1 MAHLHSTLCVLLLF
15 HSIARHATLSTAK
28 AGSQPCK
35 TIDRRNRDARA
46 CQGRMSWQF
55 IHSLSHGNHT
65 IPLLDKFALEMET
78 TIVIPDERVLRD
90 EPDSGFKASGNALA
104 YQFLE
109 GVLFMHENKVAH
121 LDLKP
126 DTILVTITISH

>member
-1 MAHLHSTLCVLLLF
+1 M
-15 HSIARHATLSTAK
+15 
-28 AGSQPCK
+28 SQ
-35 TIDRRNRDARA
+35 
-46 CQGRMSWQF
+46 
-55 IHSLSHGNHT
+55 GNHT
-65 IPLLDKFALEMET
+65 IPLLDKVALEMET

-126 DTILVTITISH
+126 DNILVTITISH